1 MDTFGSDRV
10 FSLIKITRE
19 LKVVQPYFIV
29 EIKHGSFPSLC
40 IGDNH
45 GTVLECDIRHGIV
58 NKEIILKH
66 AKTRPQS
73 ADST

>member
-40 IGDNH
+40 IGDR
-45 GTVLECDIRHGIV
+45 TVLECDIRHGIV

-66 AKTRPQS
+66 AKTRPQCT
-73 ADST
+73 DST